1 MDLNKLRII
10 ADQLDP
16 SEMATLSR
24 LVMARYRR
32 QTQNAEN
39 LNRAQVLACPKCGR
53 KRTVK
58 VRHGEL
64 QEFCKMCGNPNCGFI
79 GYVSPTDSKN
89 GGRIVSAWNQAVKD
103 YIAGTYTRP
112 PFDDT
117 WHII

>member
-10 ADQLDP
+10 ADKLDP
-16 SEMATLSR
+16 SEIATLSR
-24 LVMARYRR
+24 LVVARYRR
-32 QTQNAEN
+32 QTQNAET

-79 GYVSPTDSKN
+79 GYASPTDSKN

-103 YIAGTYTRP
+103 YIAGTYKQP

-117 WHII
+117 WQII

>member
-1 MDLNKLRII
+1 MDLNKLRTI

-16 SEMATLSR
+16 SEMATLNR

-32 QTQNAEN
+32 QTQNIEH
-39 LNRAQVLACPKCGR
+39 LKPSQVLACPKCGR

-64 QEFCKMCGNPNCGFI
+64 QEFCKICTNPDCGFI

-103 YIAGTYTRP
+103 YIDGTYTCP
-112 PFDDT
+112 PFDST
-117 WHII
+117 WRII